1 MREGVITMN
10 TNTKS
15 SLDSLVSQIYHDF
28 QNDFNAEN
36 FPSVFDWMA
45 MVNSAGNFGKGG
57 HPLALSAAPIF
68 QTPVRLQ
75 PKLMLVGNNN
85 SWFDSNDSKAA
96 QKNLAQLVGAAPAV
110 SSYMVHDTTFGRSL
124 RKVFGRDKGPFSG
137 LNKLGV
143 LQECVG
149 INRLWI
155 QIGPDDKP
163 KGAPRGMK
171 SVAADRSPILDESF
185 RNYCESRTRHLIEA
199 IAPEVLV
206 LIGSEAQTLYQHAPK
221 PVGIKVVDARHPAR
235 GGEQK
240 MADSI
245 RPYL

>member
-1 MREGVITMN
+1 MYTDKEIELKT
-10 TNTKS
+10 
-15 SLDSLVSQIYHDF
+15 LIDQIYKDF
-28 QNDFNAEN
+28 ERDFTEEN
-36 FPSVFDWMA
+36 FPSVFDWIEE
-45 MVNSAGNFGKGG
+45 VNRAGNFGKGG
-57 HPLALSAAPIF
+57 HPIALSAAPIF
-68 QTPVRLQ
+68 QTPVHAN
-75 PKLMLVGNNN
+75 PNLMLVANNN
-85 SWFDSNDSKAA
+85 SWFDSNNSKTA
-96 QKNLAQLVGAAPAV
+96 QKNLAQLVGAEPAV
-110 SSYMVHDTTFGRSL
+110 NSYMAHDTTFGRSM

-143 LQECVG
+143 LQDCVG

-163 KGAPRGMK
+163 KGASRGMK
-171 SVAADRSPILDESF
+171 SVAADPSPILDESF
-185 RNYCESRTRHLIEA
+185 RSYCESRTRQLIEA
-199 IAPEVLV
+199 IQPEVLV

-221 PVGIKVVDARHPAR
+221 PKGIKVVDARHPAR

>member
-1 MREGVITMN
+1 MSDQSNIDLT
-10 TNTKS
+10 
-15 SLDSLVSQIYHDF
+15 SLVEITYKEFERDF
-28 QNDFNAEN
+28 TEAN
-36 FPSVFDWMA
+36 FPSVFDWIEK
-45 MVNSAGNFGKGG
+45 VNRAGNFGKGG

-68 QTPVRLQ
+68 QTPVHAN
-75 PKLMLVGNNN
+75 PKLMVVANNN

-96 QKNLAQLVGAAPAV
+96 QKNLAQLVGAAPTV
-110 SSYMVHDTTFGRSL
+110 SSYMAHDTTFGRSL

-143 LQECVG
+143 LQDCVG

-163 KGAPRGMK
+163 KGASRGMK
-171 SVAADRSPILDESF
+171 SVAADPSPILHESF
-185 RNYCESRTRHLIEA
+185 RSYCESRTRQLIEA
-199 IAPEVLV
+199 IQPEVLV

-221 PVGIKVVDARHPAR
+221 PEGIKVVDARHPAR

-245 RPYL
+245 RPFL